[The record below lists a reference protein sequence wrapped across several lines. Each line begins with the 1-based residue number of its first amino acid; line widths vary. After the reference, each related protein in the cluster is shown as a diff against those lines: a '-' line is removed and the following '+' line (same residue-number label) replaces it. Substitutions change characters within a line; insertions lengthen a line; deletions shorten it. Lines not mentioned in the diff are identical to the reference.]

1 MSKNMNFYLYQKAL
15 LRMDGDY
22 MCKTLNKLNK
32 MSAETIL
39 LKTGQLN
46 QVPVNLDVILDNLKI
61 KKVGT
66 SFDYLEQSEEFKNLG
81 EISGLVLLDGND
93 VGIFYKE
100 TDSLHRRRFTVAHE
114 LGHCCLHG
122 NSLQDGYIEFR
133 NNSNNGSVKEIEAN
147 TFAGEL
153 LIPKHSLNNIIN
165 RLMKPSIKAL
175 AEIFEVSISVMRGR
189 LEVLKIPYYDDILDK
204 IIVPE

>member
-15 LRMDGDY
+15 IRMDGDY

-93 VGIFYKE
+93 VGI
-100 TDSLHRRRFTVAHE
+100 
-114 LGHCCLHG
+114 
-122 NSLQDGYIEFR
+122 
-133 NNSNNGSVKEIEAN
+133 
-147 TFAGEL
+147 
-153 LIPKHSLNNIIN
+153 
-165 RLMKPSIKAL
+165 
-175 AEIFEVSISVMRGR
+175 
-189 LEVLKIPYYDDILDK
+189 
-204 IIVPE
+204 